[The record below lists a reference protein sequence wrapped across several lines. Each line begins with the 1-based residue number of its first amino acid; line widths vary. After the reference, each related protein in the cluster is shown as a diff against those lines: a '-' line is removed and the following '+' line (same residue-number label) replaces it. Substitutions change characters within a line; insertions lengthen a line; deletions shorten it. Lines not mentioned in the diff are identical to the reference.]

1 MRADGQPHAN
11 QGVYVYRRD
20 EVYWSATIHTGP
32 DGKYEVMNLFP
43 GEWVF
48 CALKTQGDT
57 AAQFAVSVSV
67 TNAGWTDKNV
77 QLPAITGVITGRVTY
92 PGGAPVKK
100 ARVSV
105 SNLSANFPRALLAA
119 YVVTDD
125 DGRYTAERLEN
136 GAQMQAR
143 VGGYQDEAQT
153 GTAFSEVVTIPSDNA
168 PVEADIVVAPSGVNV
183 NVAMRRADGG
193 PAPGGSLCYLFD
205 DQGRM
210 SGLYFGG
217 GVFGGTIHLYDVVP
231 GTYALVV
238 TIHGMKKAELQITV
252 GAQNITTG
260 LEILVEP
267 HERSSE

>member
-1 MRADGQPHAN
+1 
-11 QGVYVYRRD
+11 
-20 EVYWSATIHTGP
+20 
-32 DGKYEVMNLFP
+32 
-43 GEWVF
+43 
-48 CALKTQGDT
+48 
-57 AAQFAVSVSV
+57 
-67 TNAGWTDKNV
+67 
-77 QLPAITGVITGRVTY
+77 
-92 PGGAPVKK
+92 
-100 ARVSV
+100 
-105 SNLSANFPRALLAA
+105 
-119 YVVTDD
+119 VVTDD
-125 DGRYTAERLEN
+125 NGYYTAERLEN

-143 VGGYQDEAQT
+143 VGGYQDEANT

-217 GVFGGTIHLYDVVP
+217 GVFAGTIHLYDVVP
-231 GTYALVV
+231 GTYTLVV

-260 LEILVEP
+260 LEILIEP